1 MKTLKTRFAS
11 FLALALA
18 LATFVAVTPAASAQY
33 PTNSQYPERRGNYR
47 RRAMARRNY
56 ERMRQ
61 YSRQLDDLARD
72 ANRAAHVSQSPFA
85 SFFGRDTKFLREI
98 EQFAARAS
106 QFRIRME
113 TYQTRPWNVD
123 DELAGLL
130 QNAQDVSTRLRRAR
144 FADRRT
150 VANWNRAVSLLN
162 QMTTEYQAGVG
173 YRGGRGYRDGD
184 RPEDVYPQGVDPR
197 VEPRAD
203 PYPSNPGDYRGDR
216 NPGDRNPNYG
226 NYADSTD
233 LRQLAAEL
241 DQRAARAS
249 QLSTGYAGYGS
260 NVRQFAEQARNFR
273 DQVESNQMS
282 RSEMRT
288 EVNQL
293 LDDAQNAYSELRQRN
308 VSRQVADEW
317 DAIVQILNRMQDLA
331 R

>member
-18 LATFVAVTPAASAQY
+18 LTAFLAVTPTASAQY
-33 PTNSQYPERRGNYR
+33 PTTGQYPDGRGNYR
-47 RRAMARRNY
+47 RRMVSRNY

-61 YSRQLDDLARD
+61 YARQLDQLARE
-72 ANRAAHVSQSPFA
+72 ANRQAHLSQSPYRA
-85 SFFGRDTKFLREI
+85 FFGGDTKFLREI

-106 QFRIRME
+106 QFRTRME

-130 QNAQDVSTRLRRAR
+130 QQAQDVSARLRRAR
-144 FADRRT
+144 FANRRT
-150 VANWNRAVSLLN
+150 VADWNRAVSLLN
-162 QMTTEYQAGVG
+162 QMTTEYQAGIG
-173 YRGGRGYRDGD
+173 YRGGRGGYRGGD
-184 RPEDVYPQGVDPR
+184 ARIDQYPEGVDPR
-197 VEPRAD
+197 AEPGPE
-203 PYPSNPGDYRGDR
+203 PYPNNGDYR
-216 NPGDRNPNYG
+216 GDRNPNYG
-226 NYADSTD
+226 NYTNSTD

-249 QLSTGYAGYGS
+249 QLSTGYSGYGS
-260 NVRQFAEQARNFR
+260 NVRQFSEQARNFR

-282 RSEMRT
+282 RSELRT

>member
-11 FLALALA
+11 YLALALA
-18 LATFVAVTPAASAQY
+18 LAAFVAVTPAASAQY
-33 PTNSQYPERRGNYR
+33 PTTGQYPEGRGNYR
-47 RRAMARRNY
+47 RRAMASRNY

-61 YSRQLDDLARD
+61 YSRQLDDLARE
-72 ANRAAHVSQSPFA
+72 ANRQAHLSQSPYRA
-85 SFFGRDTKFLREI
+85 FFGGDTKFLREI

-130 QNAQDVSTRLRRAR
+130 QNAQDVTTRLRRAR

-162 QMTTEYQAGVG
+162 QMTTEYQAGIG

-184 RPEDVYPQGVDPR
+184 TRVDAYPQGVDPR
-197 VEPRAD
+197 TEPGPD
-203 PYPSNPGDYRGDR
+203 PYPNNGDYRGDR

-226 NYADSTD
+226 NYANSTD

-249 QLSTGYAGYGS
+249 ELSGGYSGYS
-260 NVRQFAEQARNFR
+260 PNIAHFSEQARSFR
-273 DQVESNQMS
+273 GLVEQNRMSGPQLQSQVNH
-282 RSEMRT
+282 
-288 EVNQL
+288 L
-293 LDDAQNAYSELRQRN
+293 LEDAQSAQDEL
-308 VSRQVADEW
+308 SRRSASREVANEW
-317 DAIVQILNRMQDLA
+317 NAIVQILTRMRDSN
-331 R
+331 